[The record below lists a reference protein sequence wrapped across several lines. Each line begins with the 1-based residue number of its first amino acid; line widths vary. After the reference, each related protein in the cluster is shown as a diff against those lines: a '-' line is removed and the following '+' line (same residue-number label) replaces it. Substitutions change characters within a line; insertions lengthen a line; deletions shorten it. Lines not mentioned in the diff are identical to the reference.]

1 MACISVGHR
10 PTLKNYHENVLEIT
24 ENKGWRLLPA
34 ASYQFTENQ
43 FISMNSNTEKAQE
56 SESTE
61 PEKTDSEIKN
71 LSPSA
76 TTNDIPE
83 FGWSGYAER
92 INGRF
97 AMIGLIAVL
106 LVEALSK
113 ISFLEWAGIISQ

>member
-1 MACISVGHR
+1 
-10 PTLKNYHENVLEIT
+10 
-24 ENKGWRLLPA
+24 
-34 ASYQFTENQ
+34 
-43 FISMNSNTEKAQE
+43 MNSNTEKAQE
-56 SESTE
+56 SEST
-61 PEKTDSEIKN
+61 DSEINN

-97 AMIGLIAVL
+97 AMIGLMAVL
-106 LVEALSK
+106 IVEALSK

>member
-1 MACISVGHR
+1 
-10 PTLKNYHENVLEIT
+10 
-24 ENKGWRLLPA
+24 
-34 ASYQFTENQ
+34 
-43 FISMNSNTEKAQE
+43 MNSNTEEAQE
-56 SESTE
+56 SKSTE

-76 TTNDIPE
+76 TTKDIPE
-83 FGWSGYAER
+83 FGWSAYAER

-97 AMIGLIAVL
+97 AMIGLMAVL

>member
-1 MACISVGHR
+1 
-10 PTLKNYHENVLEIT
+10 
-24 ENKGWRLLPA
+24 
-34 ASYQFTENQ
+34 
-43 FISMNSNTEKAQE
+43 MNSNTEKAQE

-71 LSPSA
+71 LTPSA
-76 TTNDIPE
+76 TTKDIPE
-83 FGWSGYAER
+83 LGWSGYAER

-97 AMIGLIAVL
+97 AMIGLMAVL

>member
-1 MACISVGHR
+1 
-10 PTLKNYHENVLEIT
+10 
-24 ENKGWRLLPA
+24 
-34 ASYQFTENQ
+34 
-43 FISMNSNTEKAQE
+43 MNSNTEKAQE

-61 PEKTDSEIKN
+61 PEKTDDSEIKN

-97 AMIGLIAVL
+97 AMIGLMAVL